1 MAYQNAAVDKNSR
14 EYLEQQVKGG
24 RSTLLAV
31 VLFSVVNLVM
41 LVLGTGTYFLFSASV
56 PYYLTWFGRCMDN
69 GTLDGSGSINGEF
82 TMVGIVV
89 SVVILGLFFL
99 AWLFSRKR
107 KGWLTV
113 SLVLFIADTVALV
126 LISFLLLE
134 SPVGNLMDL
143 LFHAFVVWQLF
154 QAVYCARKLNALP
167 SEEDEEPFLSTPELD
182 A

>member
-1 MAYQNAAVDKNSR
+1 MAYQNVAVDKNSR

-24 RSTLLAV
+24 RSTLLVV

-41 LVLGTGTYFLFSASV
+41 LLLDTGTYFLVSASV

-69 GTLDGSGSINGEF
+69 GTYDGSGPINGEF
-82 TMVGIVV
+82 TMVGIIV

-99 AWLFSRKR
+99 AWLFSKKR
-107 KGWLTV
+107 SGWLTV
-113 SLVLFIADTVALV
+113 SLVLFVADTVALV

-134 SPVGNLMDL
+134 SPAANLMDL

-154 QAVYCARKLNALP
+154 QAASCAKKLAALP
-167 SEEDEEPFLSTPELD
+167 AEEEETFLSTPELD